1 MGKTTMIVIAL
12 LALLLIS
19 GYAVA
24 RYKGFCAGPEG
35 RLDWAAKRL
44 GSKLDLNQTQ
54 ESQLLQFKNQALE
67 IVQDMRDERTTTA
80 EAAIALLDTP
90 QLDREQARRLVQEK
104 QAQLASAADRLV
116 DAFADFSDQLSDT
129 QRRKLQEM
137 IRQHRARSHCHFACD
152 EPDNAATQ

>member
-1 MGKTTMIVIAL
+1 MGKTTMIIIAL

-67 IVQDMRDERTTTA
+67 IVQDMRAERTTTA

-90 QLDREQARRLVQEK
+90 KMDREQARQLVREK

-116 DAFADFSDQLSDT
+116 DAFADFSDNLSDG
-129 QRRKLQEM
+129 QRHKLQEM
-137 IRQHRARSHCHFACD
+137 IRQHRARGHCHFACG
-152 EPDNAATQ
+152 EPERAVQQ